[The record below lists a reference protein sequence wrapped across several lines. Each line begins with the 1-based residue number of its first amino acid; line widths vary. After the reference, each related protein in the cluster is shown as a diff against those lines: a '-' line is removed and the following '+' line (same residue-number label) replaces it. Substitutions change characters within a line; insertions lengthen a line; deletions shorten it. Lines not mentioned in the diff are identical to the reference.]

1 MSLAQ
6 FIHIGSANGSKR
18 HYRIIHAIV
27 KTGTGVDFDTL
38 NPFGNVLANALFT
51 FAESV
56 IISLG

>member
-6 FIHIGSANGSKR
+6 FIHIGSANRSKR
-18 HYRIIHAIV
+18 DSRIIHAIV
-27 KTGTGVDFDTL
+27 KTGTAVDFDAL
-38 NPFGNVLANALFT
+38 NHFGNVLANALFT